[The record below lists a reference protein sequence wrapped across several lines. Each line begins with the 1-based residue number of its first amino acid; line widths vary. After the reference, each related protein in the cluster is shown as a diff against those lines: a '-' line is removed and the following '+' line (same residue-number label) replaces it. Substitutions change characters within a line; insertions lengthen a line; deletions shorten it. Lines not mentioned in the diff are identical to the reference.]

1 MNPAAVDP
9 RLLDLLCRV
18 LGKEHRSKINLET
31 RMEDIENW
39 ESLTFIDIVLAVE
52 EEFGLKI
59 SPELAQEMVSVEAIQ
74 KIIREKHPVST

>member
-9 RLLDLLCRV
+9 KLLNLLCRV
-18 LGKEHRSKINLET
+18 LGKEHRPRISLET

-39 ESLTFIDIVLAVE
+39 DSLTFIDIVLAVE

>member
-39 ESLTFIDIVLAVE
+39 DSLTFIDIVLAVE